1 MGSGLGVSARP
12 WEALPA
18 LEFHHQGW
26 LWASWDP
33 SSIHWSY
40 FWSVRSVGQSE
51 EAGAAPSEG
60 GESLGQDALRHTA
73 SPQDPRTRAP
83 SVLAALGSEVTSAGP
98 SAESGQGG
106 PTDETA
112 EAMNSFSPS

>member
-1 MGSGLGVSARP
+1 MGSGLGVSARS

-18 LEFHHQGW
+18 LEFYPQGW

-40 FWSVRSVGQSE
+40 FWSVWSVGQSE
-51 EAGAAPSEG
+51 EAGTAPSEG

-83 SVLAALGSEVTSAGP
+83 VFWLPWV
-98 SAESGQGG
+98 QG
-106 PTDETA
+106 
-112 EAMNSFSPS
+112 